1 MDDTLLAVAILF
13 IIMGVAGIYIPF
25 IGISET
31 MRPLAEFSGFMLA
44 LGVVMLPI
52 GLFRGGL
59 PQLSSGKTLGLGAIG
74 IGLATFILMTAALQ
88 IGPFKSQEVIGGA
101 GPVGTTP
108 FNVTIVILP
117 GSFDPSAKETYR
129 PASVRVLAGYNST
142 VIWVNTEQVAVGHT
156 VTSDQGLFDSGLF
169 GPGASWVF
177 TFGKAG
183 IYPYHCTPHPWM
195 VGTVNVVEG
204 PIPQTQTQQG

>member
-88 IGPFKSQEVIGGA
+88 IGPFKSQQEIGGA

-117 GSFDPSAKETYR
+117 GSFDPSAKETYS

-156 VTSDQGLFDSGLF
+156 VTSDQRLFDSGLF
-169 GPGASWVF
+169 GPGDQLGV
-177 TFGKAG
+177 
-183 IYPYHCTPHPWM
+183 Y
-195 VGTVNVVEG
+195 VR
-204 PIPQTQTQQG
+204 